1 MNKNAI
7 LKGVAMVHVRSARCA
22 KDKFEAAA
30 SLAHRPRFARDR
42 AIYCPENIAIF
53 LDFHSSKQGL
63 ALVDSWYS
71 HGLTKIKC
79 IPITQQHK
87 REASS

>member
-1 MNKNAI
+1 
-7 LKGVAMVHVRSARCA
+7 MVHVRSARCA
-22 KDKFEAAA
+22 RDKFETAA
-30 SLAHRPRFARDR
+30 SRAHRPRDR

-63 ALVDSWYS
+63 SLVDSWYS

-79 IPITQQHK
+79 IPIK
-87 REASS
+87 AWWKVA

>member
-1 MNKNAI
+1 MNNNAI
-7 LKGVAMVHVRSARCA
+7 LKGVSMVHVRSARCA
-22 KDKFEAAA
+22 RDKFETAA

-53 LDFHSSKQGL
+53 LDFQGL